1 MKSLSTMKRD
11 ITNAAFLGM
20 FALWAYNIDLDRTD
34 WIWLIWGG
42 NPQQANRFTSTYR
55 KFIIEGDDG
64 MLAVIRFICNLD
76 HDNLAV
82 LAFAIEKFVQD
93 GCPRS
98 LFPLEE
104 IENEC

>member
-1 MKSLSTMKRD
+1 MKKD
-11 ITNAAFLGM
+11 IPSNAAFLGM

-34 WIWLIWGG
+34 WIWIVWGG
-42 NPQQANRFTSTYR
+42 HPQLAHQFTDKY
-55 KFIIEGDDG
+55 KQFILEGDKGNDT

-76 HDNLAV
+76 PVNLAI
-82 LAFAIEKFVQD
+82 LASAIEKFVRD

-104 IENEC
+104 IDNES

>member
-1 MKSLSTMKRD
+1 MKRD

-20 FALWAYNIDLDRTD
+20 FALWAYNIDLNRND

-42 NPQQANRFTSTYR
+42 DPQLVKRFTTTYK
-55 KFIIEGDDG
+55 KFIHEGKDGDDA
-64 MLAVIRFICNLD
+64 MLVVIRFICNLD
-76 HDNLAV
+76 FDNLAI

-104 IENEC
+104 IENES